1 MILNSVKKCQVLV
14 LAASFLM
21 VACAG
26 ASQSTP
32 SAISPTPIPL
42 TPTPQPTF
50 THEPTSSPEP
60 TLTPLPAIELN
71 IELPEG
77 DHEKGYLTAIRR
89 GCHGCHVDEEHPE
102 RGPRFVAFD
111 DLPNI
116 FERGEF
122 RIADPAYEGKA
133 STNWEYVIESI
144 LVPEAYFVPG
154 GWNEPM
160 PVPTYNIPTE
170 QDLADI
176 IAWMK
181 TLE

>member
-1 MILNSVKKCQVLV
+1 LNELKMKGEILMCRRIPIKSYLIPSIFAVLFIV
-14 LAASFLM
+14 
-21 VACAG
+21 
-26 ASQSTP
+26 T
-32 SAISPTPIPL
+32 
-42 TPTPQPTF
+42 
-50 THEPTSSPEP
+50 
-60 TLTPLPAIELN
+60 TPLPEIDLD

-77 DHEKGYLTAIRR
+77 DPQSGYLTAIRR
-89 GCHGCHVDEEHPE
+89 GCHSCHVDEEHQE

-122 RIADPAYEGKA
+122 RIADPAYEGRA

-154 GWNEPM
+154 DWNEPM
-160 PVPTYNIPTE
+160 PVPIYNIPTE
-170 QDLADI
+170 QELADI